1 MLSAVMLWLGAGN
14 LLSRG
19 HTHTAVKFAFVT
31 WPDVDTITITNTI
44 TNTMGRRIPLLSIG
58 SHRPGCLG
66 LLTAWQLAPG
76 ANSGACGIST
86 HKNNCCFIPTSSAC
100 PCLQGMPVCS
110 ILSGPFSAQNNSK
123 GKICPLQW
131 GPLGWMPPPMTEWVA
146 LASYIVLCLLT
157 GGHTFSLNRGLGRKG
172 FKGGRMRGEEEEGE
186 ACKLKKRGGIG
197 WFRGSTGCNLFSL
210 WLHF

>member
-1 MLSAVMLWLGAGN
+1 MFTDWSPCTN
-14 LLSRG
+14 LLVIEQMTPQLRG
-19 HTHTAVKFAFVT
+19 LKQHSFIYHKAGAASQ
-31 WPDVDTITITNTI
+31 
-44 TNTMGRRIPLLSIG
+44 IP
-58 SHRPGCLG
+58 PGGLG

-157 GGHTFSLNRGLGRKG
+157 GGHTFSLNREG
-172 FKGGRMRGEEEEGE
+172 FKGERMSGEEEEGE
-186 ACKLKKRGGIG
+186 ACKLRKRGGIG

-210 WLHF
+210 